1 MNELGDRQPVD
12 ITLEQAKEKLASGAL
27 LLDVRNED
35 EWLAGHIPGALFRP
49 LPTIKAD
56 PASAAAE
63 LRSRTSGAT
72 PVATPDEK
80 PQSED
85 ASAGG
90 RREVV
95 VVCRSGQRS
104 RTAAQILRHHGILA
118 YNLDGGM
125 KAWAAAGLDM
135 VSESG
140 EEPSVI

>member
-1 MNELGDRQPVD
+1 MNEADDRQPVD

-35 EWLAGHIPGALFRP
+35 EWQAGHIPGALFRP

-63 LRSRTSGAT
+63 LRSRMSGTAPVVT
-72 PVATPDEK
+72 PEEK
-80 PQSED
+80 PGLE
-85 ASAGG
+85 GG
-90 RREVV
+90 RGGSPREVV

-104 RTAAQILRHHGILA
+104 RTAAEILRHHGVLA
-118 YNLDGGM
+118 YNLEGGM

-140 EEPSVI
+140 DDPSVI